1 MMLTHT
7 MGHYS
12 QRKRAMET
20 QNYSA
25 ECLKHAEVK
34 DVWITQDY
42 MPYESIY
49 MKSWN
54 RRNESTLTGSGYLG
68 LRWD

>member
-25 ECLKHAEVK
+25 ESLKHAEVK

-42 MPYESIY
+42 TPHESIY
-49 MKSWN
+49 MKPRN
-54 RRNESTLTGSGYLG
+54 RHNESTLTGSGYLG